1 MGGGH
6 YDLIGYKF
14 FSLLYD
20 KDIENKVKD
29 IFDNNGRVNNIPIID
44 SNGNLLYEYM
54 RKITTDTTKILLP
67 IWKQKYINIEN
78 IKKYLSLYENSIQK
92 IILINNK
99 TSKEEFNKIIYGLEN
114 YIIINNE
121 KEFENI
127 INNNKKSIIFSFIES
142 NIVEKMYENIIKPN
156 SNLVEFMDIINM
168 CKNIILDKFFDKYKE
183 RGFKLYFFE
192 SMNYD
197 KNLKEQYFTKE
208 EIKRIEQERS
218 NRFFLTNKEYDKDVK
233 LFFKDEYSKEFID
246 NIFEQPSPIIEN
258 TYFIQPNYKSKYF
271 NVIGKERLTTNL
283 PQNCDNPIICL
294 GSCIMYGVLVKDN
307 NTIPSYLQK
316 LCNKNIKNNN
326 FYMINC
332 GVRGINMIERME
344 YVINNYFDNN
354 SVLIFI
360 IDDIDKKVLLKKLKE
375 LKLENKIIIHDLQ
388 LLFKD
393 RNKIGCYFLDRP
405 IHCNHIAN
413 KIIANYIYDILN
425 KDGIFNQ
432 VENNN
437 NLSNEYSK
445 SDFNIV
451 FKENIELKNYLS
463 SLEKYKQKDELE
475 IGCIVMNCNPF
486 TKGHRFL
493 IEEASKRVNKLFIFV
508 VEENKSFFDFDTRMK
523 LVKQGIKDI
532 ENVIVIPSG
541 NFIISSVTFPE
552 YFQKDSNKDV
562 SIDTSL
568 DIDVFGQHIAPLLN
582 IKYRFVGTEPFDNI
596 TKQYNITMKRLLP
609 KYGVELI
616 EIPRCELNNQVI
628 SASLVR
634 KLLKEKNFNE
644 INNLVPESTY
654 KYLYDIYN

>member
-1 MGGGH
+1 M
-6 YDLIGYKF
+6 
-14 FSLLYD
+14 
-20 KDIENKVKD
+20 KD

-99 TSKEEFNKIIYGLEN
+99 TSKEEFNKIIYSLEN

-127 INNNKKSIIFSFIES
+127 INNNKKSIIFSFIEN
-142 NIVEKMYENIIKPN
+142 NIVEKIYENIIKPN

-168 CKNIILDKFFDKYKE
+168 CKDIILNKFFDKYKE

-197 KNLKEQYFTKE
+197 KNLKEQYFT
-208 EIKRIEQERS
+208 
-218 NRFFLTNKEYDKDVK
+218 
-233 LFFKDEYSKEFID
+233 KEFID

-283 PQNCDNPIICL
+283 PQNCDNAIICL
-294 GSCIMYGVLVKDN
+294 GSCIMYGGLVKDN

-326 FYMINC
+326 FYMINY
-332 GVRGINMIERME
+332 GVRGMNMVEKME

-354 SVLIFI
+354 FVLIFI
-360 IDDIDKKVLLKKLKE
+360 INDIDKKVLLKKLKE

-413 KIIANYIYDILN
+413 EIIANYIYDILN

-437 NLSNEYSK
+437 NLSNQYSK
-445 SDFNIV
+445 SDFDIV
-451 FKENIELKNYLS
+451 FKDNIELKNYLS
-463 SLEKYKQKDELE
+463 NLEKYKQKDELE

-523 LVKQGIKDI
+523 LVKQGTKDI

-596 TKQYNITMKRLLP
+596 TKQYNIIMKRLLP

-634 KLLKEKNFNE
+634 KLLKEKNFDK
-644 INNLVPESTY
+644 IKDLIPESTY